1 MNKIIGDKMMDL
13 KELIK
18 LLANKGY
25 VTVEKQYKSK
35 FLSMSDQTKDL
46 PRYVITTKF
55 ESVFQK
61 LREYDN
67 YSQKGIIHSYK
78 MNGVQLYRTVIYIGK
93 DVIKFLEK
101 YDDGNEIIEIPI
113 NLYKSERIKD
123 WIDEFTKYTYHHRN
137 YSVSFTTYTYF
148 INDKV
153 RNRRLKNEALKK
165 KEVDDFINSL

>member
-35 FLSMSDQTKDL
+35 FISMSNQTKDL
-46 PRYVITTKF
+46 PRYVIKTRF

-67 YSQKGIIHSYK
+67 YSQKGLIYSFKHDRIP
-78 MNGVQLYRTVIYIGK
+78 LYSTIIYIGE

-101 YDDGNEIIEIPI
+101 YDDNNEMIEVPI
-113 NLYKSERIKD
+113 NLYKDEKIKD
-123 WIDEFTKYTYHHRN
+123 WIDEFTKYTYHHKH
-137 YSVSFTTYTYF
+137 YEVSFTTYTF
-148 INDKV
+148 FVNDDI
-153 RNRRLKNEALKK
+153 RNKRLKNEALKK

>member
-1 MNKIIGDKMMDL
+1 MKL

-35 FLSMSDQTKDL
+35 FLSMSNQTKEL

-67 YSQKGIIHSYK
+67 YSQKGLIYSYK
-78 MNGVQLYRTVIYIGK
+78 MNSIQVYRTIIYIGK

-101 YDDGNEIIEIPI
+101 YDNNKEVIEVPI
-113 NLYKSERIKD
+113 NLYEDEKIKD
-123 WIDEFTKYTYHHRN
+123 WIDEFTKYTYHHKH
-137 YSVSFTTYTYF
+137 YEVSFTTYTYF
-148 INDKV
+148 INDEV

-165 KEVDDFINSL
+165 KEVDDFINNL

>member
-1 MNKIIGDKMMDL
+1 MMQL

-18 LLANKGY
+18 LLENKGY
-25 VTVEKQYKSK
+25 VTVEKQYKSE

-78 MNGVQLYRTVIYIGK
+78 MNGVQLYRTVIYINK
-93 DVIKFLEK
+93 DVVKFLER
-101 YDDGNEIIEIPI
+101 YDDGDEIIQVPI
-113 NLYKSERIKD
+113 NLYESERIKD

-137 YSVSFTTYTYF
+137 YSVSFTTYTFF
-148 INDKV
+148 INDEI